1 MALVDLVGLAII
13 IIHII
18 ITIWAT
24 KDAKKRGYPAIKSA
38 FIFLLV
44 LFIPLLGLLIY
55 FVMRPTG
62 KFVTCKKCKKKALPN
77 LRECPHCGL
86 DKPRSRRQP
95 VTQQQPPPQGQYQQQ
110 PVGQY
115 QQQPPPAGHYQQAP
129 VAQHQQMPPPPPV
142 EQKPPRIKCPH
153 CGQMVESTWKS
164 CPHCSRKIIIG
175 KTIIDEVFLIYK
187 DGRLIKHFTR
197 RIKPDVDQDIL
208 SGMLTAVQDFIR
220 DSFRGE
226 SGDLNHMQ
234 FGRFQILMGNG
245 RFLTVAAVLMGDE
258 IEPFR
263 PQIIKAIDQM
273 EADYEVI
280 LRDWDGDVEQLNV
293 LGRYIMDLIEGRYS

>member
-1 MALVDLVGLAII
+1 MAGEALIGLIFIVFQLVVS
-13 IIHII
+13 
-18 ITIWAT
+18 IWAA
-24 KDAKKRGYPAIKSA
+24 KDAKKRGYPGLKML
-38 FIFLLV
+38 FIFFLV
-44 LFIPLLGLLIY
+44 LLIPILGLLLY
-55 FVMRPTG
+55 FVLRPSG
-62 KFVTCKKCKKKALPN
+62 KLVPCRRCKKKAFPHLK
-77 LRECPHCGL
+77 ECPHCGL
-86 DKPRSRRQP
+86 DKPSPRRKPQSAVGQHQQP
-95 VTQQQPPPQGQYQQQ
+95 AAVRQQPPAGQYQQPPP
-110 PVGQY
+110 
-115 QQQPPPAGHYQQAP
+115 
-129 VAQHQQMPPPPPV
+129 PPPPSPTTPTKV
-142 EQKPPRIKCPH
+142 QKIKCPH
-153 CGQMVESTWKS
+153 CGQMVEQTWKT
-164 CPHCSRKIIIG
+164 CPFCSRKIIIG
-175 KTIIDEVFLIYK
+175 KTIIDEVFLIYR

-245 RFLTVAAVLMGDE
+245 RFITVAAVLMGDE
-258 IEPFR
+258 VEPFR

-280 LRDWDGDVEQLNV
+280 LRDWNGDVEQLNV

>member
-1 MALVDLVGLAII
+1 MAGEALIGFLFIVFQLV
-13 IIHII
+13 
-18 ITIWAT
+18 TSIWAAT
-24 KDAKKRGYPAIKSA
+24 DAKKRGYSGLKMA
-38 FIFLLV
+38 FIFFLV
-44 LFIPLLGLLIY
+44 LLLPLLGLLLY
-55 FVMRPTG
+55 FVLRPSG
-62 KFVTCKKCKKKALPN
+62 KFVHCKKCKKKELPN

-86 DKPRSRRQP
+86 DRPIPRG
-95 VTQQQPPPQGQYQQQ
+95 QQPPAGQYQPPP

-115 QQQPPPAGHYQQAP
+115 QQPPPVQYQQPAGQPQQQPP
-129 VAQHQQMPPPPPV
+129 PPPPPV
-142 EQKPPRIKCPH
+142 AKPQTKIKCPH
-153 CGQMVESTWKS
+153 CGQMVENNWKT

-175 KTIIDEVFLIYK
+175 KTIIDEVFLIYR

-245 RFLTVAAVLMGDE
+245 RFITVAAVLMGDE

-273 EADYEVI
+273 EADYEII

-293 LGRYIMDLIEGRYS
+293 LGRYIMDLIDGRYF

>member
-1 MALVDLVGLAII
+1 MALEGLIGLAFII
-13 IIHII
+13 FQLVVS
-18 ITIWAT
+18 IWAA
-24 KDAKKRGYPAIKSA
+24 KDAKKRGYPILKTA
-38 FIFLLV
+38 FIFFLV
-44 LFIPLLGLLIY
+44 LLIPLLGLLLY
-55 FVMRPTG
+55 FVLRPSG
-62 KFVTCKKCKKKALPN
+62 KLVPCRKCKKKAFPN
-77 LRECPHCGL
+77 LDECPHCGL
-86 DKPRSRRQP
+86 DKQRPVRQQP
-95 VTQQQPPPQGQYQQQ
+95 AAHYQQPPPPTVQQR
-110 PVGQY
+110 
-115 QQQPPPAGHYQQAP
+115 QA
-129 VAQHQQMPPPPPV
+129 PPPPPA
-142 EQKPPRIKCPH
+142 EKAPAKIKCPH
-153 CGQMVESTWKS
+153 CGQMVEQTWKT
-164 CPHCSRKIIIG
+164 CPFCSRKIIIG

-245 RFLTVAAVLMGDE
+245 RFITVAAVLMGDE

-273 EADYEVI
+273 EADYEII

>member
-1 MALVDLVGLAII
+1 MAGEGEALIGLAII
-13 IIHII
+13 VIHLV
-18 ITIWAT
+18 ITIWAAS
-24 KDAKKRGYPAIKSA
+24 DAKKRGYPGLKMA
-38 FIFLLV
+38 FIFFLV
-44 LFIPLLGLLIY
+44 LLLPLFGLILY
-55 FVMRPTG
+55 FVLRPSG
-62 KFVTCKKCKKKALPN
+62 KLVPCRKCKKMAFPHLK
-77 LRECPHCGL
+77 ECPHCGL
-86 DKPRSRRQP
+86 DKPRSRG
-95 VTQQQPPPQGQYQQQ
+95 QQQPSVGQYQQK

-115 QQQPPPAGHYQQAP
+115 QQA
-129 VAQHQQMPPPPPV
+129 PPPPPPAA
-142 EQKPPRIKCPH
+142 PPSTRIKCPH
-153 CGQMVESTWKS
+153 CGQMVENSWKT
-164 CPHCSRKIIIG
+164 CPHCSRKLIIG
-175 KTIIDEVFLIYK
+175 KTIIDEVFLIYR

-234 FGRFQILMGNG
+234 FGRFQLLMGNG
-245 RFLTVAAVLMGDE
+245 RFITVAAVLMGDE

-293 LGRYIMDLIEGRYS
+293 LGRYIMDLIDGRYS